1 MRDEGTVAVRLK
13 IIALFLFFP
22 NLCRYTGFCTFTED
36 DYALT
41 EDDYALTEDD
51 YALTEDDY
59 ALTEDDYALT
69 EDDYALTEDRCT
81 LTEDCFCKFTDIPA
95 FANGF

>member
-13 IIALFLFFP
+13 TIALFLFFP
-22 NLCRYTGFCTFTED
+22 NLCRYTGFCTF
-36 DYALT
+36 
-41 EDDYALTEDD
+41 TEDD

>member
-1 MRDEGTVAVRLK
+1 MRDEGRSAVQLK
-13 IIALFLFFP
+13 TIALFLFFP
-22 NLCRYTGFCTFTED
+22 NLYIYLSFCKFTED

-69 EDDYALTEDRCT
+69 ED
-81 LTEDCFCKFTDIPA
+81 CFCTFTDIPA

>member
-1 MRDEGTVAVRLK
+1 MSDEGRSVVQLK
-13 IIALFLFFP
+13 TIALFLFFP
-22 NLCRYTGFCTFTED
+22 NLYRYTGFCKFTED

-69 EDDYALTEDRCT
+69 EDDYALTED
-81 LTEDCFCKFTDIPA
+81 CFCSFTDVSA